1 VVETLLALA
10 FGILGASV
18 NTPPLKEITWVA
30 EMQTRCVRL
39 VPPAVCAAVADGTR
53 TGRSW
58 AEMNTR
64 LGFADWGAHAH
75 ASGGQKVLKS

>member
-10 FGILGASV
+10 LGILGASV

-39 VPPAVCAAVADGTR
+39 VPPAVCAAVADER
-53 TGRSW
+53 RRSW

-64 LGFADWGAHAH
+64 LGFADWGAHAP
-75 ASGGQKVLKS
+75 AGQKVLKS